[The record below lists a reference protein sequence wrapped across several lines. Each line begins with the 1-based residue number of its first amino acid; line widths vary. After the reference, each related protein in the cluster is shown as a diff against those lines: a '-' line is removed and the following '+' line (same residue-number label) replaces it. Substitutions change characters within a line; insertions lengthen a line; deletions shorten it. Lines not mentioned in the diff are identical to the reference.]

1 MPSPLPPEAQGQV
14 INTSI
19 HTIEMSMKARVI
31 TDAQGRPEKIFLTGD
46 QGVEMSWPGYAF
58 PFIKNGDTVAT
69 VTTVVRVGLADTTA
83 PKIILPGKT

>member
-1 MPSPLPPEAQGQV
+1 MNAKLPPEAQGQV

-19 HTIEMSMKARVI
+19 HTIEMSMKARVVI
-31 TDAQGRPEKIFLTGD
+31 NTAGEPVRIMLTGD

-69 VTTVVRVGLADTTA
+69 VTTVVRVGLADSTA
-83 PKIILPGKT
+83 PKIILPGRV

>member
-1 MPSPLPPEAQGQV
+1 MPKDLPPEAQGQI

-19 HTIEMSMKARVI
+19 HTIEMSMKARVVI
-31 TDAQGRPEKIFLTGD
+31 NAQGQPQRIYLSGD

-69 VTTVVRVGLADTTA
+69 VTTVVRVGLADAAA
-83 PKIILPGKT
+83 PKIILPGKA